1 MRKIDQKK
9 MKKLKDRD
17 MGTAIAKIN
26 KLNKIHAE
34 AGTEMVLP
42 EPQLQDKDL
51 ELLAKL
57 SGMQKSS
64 GEVKCNASGMLT
76 EDYYGLRTGMVH

>member
-42 EPQLQDKDL
+42 EP
-51 ELLAKL
+51 
-57 SGMQKSS
+57 
-64 GEVKCNASGMLT
+64 
-76 EDYYGLRTGMVH
+76 